1 MKKLLTTIAL
11 LAFTGICMAQTTW
24 TMDYGT
30 TTGSFGVTNAEIFSN
45 VDRAPA
51 LNVPAPTP
59 ASSPVQIARIR
70 VGTTSELGSF
80 SLANTGVTL
89 GSDARLRCVS
99 PTGNSSNKFSVY
111 NISATTGTM
120 ALSFRIRFD
129 TGANGE
135 QIFSI
140 GNNDVASF
148 YSNGSGL
155 TTQGFASM
163 QWNLTATKH
172 AFSFFNNTTS
182 NGSTTA
188 INATLNPVID
198 GFTANSEHTIEM
210 YCNNTASPIDY
221 IRNAVTYTLGANKWQ
236 MWVNGVRIFS
246 AAAFA
251 DFSTN
256 ILPSKS
262 GAANNLNA
270 FAFNSKSSATQA
282 VTFLDDIVYTD
293 GLVLPAN
300 AITLPV
306 TLTSFTAVKQ
316 VNSVQLKW
324 NTASEQNN
332 SYFDVQRSTDGKA
345 FLNIGKVSGA
355 GNSNASL
362 NYYFTDKN
370 PASGVNYYRLNQV
383 DYDGKSA
390 LINPVSVNMGFNDVS
405 MTISNIP
412 NSSSLSINFSANQAS
427 SGQLIIYNISG
438 QKVYEKAV
446 NLTSGINVL
455 TVNLLTEDK
464 GIFIATLNNGTQ
476 TLREKFVK

>member
-1 MKKLLTTIAL
+1 MKKLLPTIAL
-11 LAFTGICMAQTTW
+11 LAFTGVCIAQTTW
-24 TMDYGT
+24 TMNFGT

-70 VGTTSELGSF
+70 VGTTAQLGSF
-80 SLANTGVTL
+80 SLASTGVTL
-89 GSDARLRCVS
+89 GSDARLRSVAPNS
-99 PTGNSSNKFSVY
+99 TSSNKFSIY
-111 NISATTGTM
+111 DIPATTGLM
-120 ALSFRIRFD
+120 AFSVRVRFD
-129 TGANGE
+129 AGTDGE
-135 QIFSI
+135 QILSI
-140 GNNDVASF
+140 GNNDSGSF
-148 YSNGSGL
+148 YNNGSGL

-163 QWNLTATKH
+163 QWNLGATKH
-172 AFSFFNNTTS
+172 TFSFFDNTTS
-182 NGSTTA
+182 NTSTTA
-188 INATLNPVID
+188 ISAILNPAID
-198 GFTANSEHTIEM
+198 AFTPNSEHTIEM
-210 YCNNTASPIDY
+210 YCNNTAAPINY
-221 IRNAVTYTLGANKWQ
+221 LRNAVSYTLGANKWQ

-246 AAAFA
+246 AAAVA
-251 DFSTN
+251 DFGTN

-306 TLTSFTAVKQ
+306 TLTSFTAIKQ
-316 VNSVQLKW
+316 ANSVQLKW

-332 SYFDVQRSTDGKA
+332 SHFDVQRSTDGKD
-345 FLNIGKVSGA
+345 FLNIGKVTGA

-362 NYYFTDKN
+362 NYYFTDN
-370 PASGVNYYRLNQV
+370 RPSSGVSYYRLNQV
-383 DYDGKSA
+383 DFDGKST
-390 LINPVSVNMGFNDVS
+390 LINPISVNMGFNDVS
-405 MTISNIP
+405 MTVSNIP